1 MSRPGR
7 SLARLRPG
15 RAWLTIR
22 LTALL
27 LAVLVLVHFAVTHL
41 QFDVAETD
49 SRFVAERWR
58 SGLVVAMDWL
68 MLVAAVLH
76 GGTGAWI
83 VIDELESRPGR
94 RRALRAALAGAALAM
109 LTLGTW
115 TLVSVL
121 LRDG

>member
-1 MSRPGR
+1 MSRGGR

-58 SGLVVAMDWL
+58 SGLVAAADL
-68 MLVAAVLH
+68 LLLAAAVLH
-76 GGTGAWI
+76 GAAGAWI
-83 VIDELESRPGR
+83 VIGELTAAGWR
-94 RRALRAALAGAALAM
+94 RRGLRAAIAVAASAM
-109 LTLGTW
+109 LALGTW
-115 TLVSVL
+115 TLMIVVL
-121 LRDG
+121 RGA

>member
-1 MSRPGR
+1 MIRADR
-7 SLARLRPG
+7 SGARLRPG

-49 SRFVAERWR
+49 ARFVAARWR
-58 SGLVVAMDWL
+58 SGLVVATDWL
-68 MLVAAVLH
+68 MLAAAILH
-76 GGTGAWI
+76 GGAGAWI
-83 VIDELESRPGR
+83 VIGELASGAGR
-94 RRALRAALAGAALAM
+94 RRALRIGMAALALAM
-109 LTLGTW
+109 LALGTL
-115 TLVSVL
+115 TIVSVL

>member
-1 MSRPGR
+1 MTRPDR
-7 SLARLRPG
+7 SGVRLRPG

-27 LAVLVLVHFAVTHL
+27 LAVFVLVHFAVTHL

-58 SGLVVAMDWL
+58 SGLVVATDWL

-76 GGTGAWI
+76 GGAGAWI
-83 VIDELESRPGR
+83 VIGELASGAGR
-94 RRALRAALAGAALAM
+94 RRALRIGLAALALAM
-109 LTLGTW
+109 LALGTL
-115 TLVSVL
+115 TLLSVL